1 MLWHSVELE
10 QDGGLLHVRRLVSQA
25 LFELSLKVDHRSTPN
40 LIYSSKDRDFCEKIT
55 LFKGS
60 REKTL
65 IVRLKSRLSFV
76 RNN

>member
-10 QDGGLLHVRRLVSQA
+10 QDGGLLHVRRLVSHA
-25 LFELSLKVDHRSTPN
+25 LFELSLKVDHRSTPKV
-40 LIYSSKDRDFCEKIT
+40 IYRSKDRDFCEKFT

-65 IVRLKSRLSFV
+65 LVRLKYRFSLV